1 MQIMGEFVV
10 DRCNWIGSVA
20 RFGIGARHNRRVVP
34 LAIAPETIPIE
45 IVNTEIALST
55 LS

>member
-1 MQIMGEFVV
+1 MGEFVV
-10 DRCNWIGSVA
+10 YRCDWIGGVA
-20 RFGIGARHNRRVVP
+20 RFRIGARHDRRVVA
-34 LAIAPETIPIE
+34 LAKPPETIPIE